1 MTWPDVHNY
10 LDYRIFLSDW
20 LQWKK
25 EASPRFSHRGF
36 VRRVGQKSPSLLV
49 DIVAGR
55 RSMTPDMITSFAK
68 EMKLKVEAK
77 QFLELLID
85 LDKAGTPEKRNRV
98 WERISARKR
107 FQEAHAIEGDSF
119 RYLSDWSYPAIR
131 ELALRPD
138 FQRDAGWVSAML
150 RPRISKAHAQ
160 RALDALFELG
170 MLVES
175 ESGEVCQADG
185 AVVTPREVL
194 GLAVHN
200 YHQGMIERA
209 RDGIV
214 NFKAAERHYTGV
226 TVCIPEALVPRIKD
240 EINAFAERLLE
251 LCDGAEETAERVYQ
265 FHLMAF
271 PLSGGKEE
279 EA

>member
-1 MTWPDVHNY
+1 VNRPDVHNY
-10 LDYRIFLSDW
+10 LDYRGYLSDW

-25 EASPRFSHRGF
+25 AESPRFSHRGF

-49 DIVAGR
+49 DIIAGR
-55 RSMTPDMITSFAK
+55 RSLTTDMVSLFSK
-68 EMKLKVEAK
+68 VMKLNAEERR
-77 QFLELLID
+77 FLELLVD
-85 LDKAGTPEKRNRV
+85 LDKADTPEKRNQV

-138 FQRDAGWVSAML
+138 FQPDAGWVSGML
-150 RPRISKAHAQ
+150 RPRISKSNAQ
-160 RALDALFELG
+160 KALDALFELG
-170 MLVES
+170 MLVRAENGLVS
-175 ESGEVCQADG
+175 QADG

-209 RDGIV
+209 KDGIV

-240 EINAFAERLLE
+240 EINAFAEKLLE
-251 LCDGAEETAERVYQ
+251 LCDGSEDTAERVYQ

>member
-1 MTWPDVHNY
+1 MNPPDIHNY
-10 LDYRIFLSDW
+10 LDYRVYLSDW

-25 EASPRFSHRGF
+25 AASPRFSHRGF

-49 DIVAGR
+49 DIVAKR
-55 RSMTPDMITSFAK
+55 RGLTPDMLVSFSK
-68 EMKLKVEAK
+68 EMKLNAESR
-77 QFLELLID
+77 QFLELLVD
-85 LDKAGTPEKRNRV
+85 LDRASSPEKRNQV

-107 FQEAHAIEGDSF
+107 FQEAHAIECDSF

-138 FQRDAGWVSAML
+138 FQADAGWVSAML

-170 MLVES
+170 MLVRDDEGQVS
-175 ESGEVCQADG
+175 QADG

-240 EINAFAERLLE
+240 EINAFAEKLLE
-251 LCDGAEETAERVYQ
+251 LCDGCEDTAERVYQ